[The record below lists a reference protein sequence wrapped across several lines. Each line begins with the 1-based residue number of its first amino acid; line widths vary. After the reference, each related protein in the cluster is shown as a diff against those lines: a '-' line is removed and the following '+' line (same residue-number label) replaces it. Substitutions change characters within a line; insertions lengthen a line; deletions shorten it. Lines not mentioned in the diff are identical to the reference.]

1 VLAVILDKT
10 LKIEKTLQILK
21 LLTFIFTISL
31 TSCKSQPAKI
41 TLPKNLDEAVLYFQQ
56 TWTKQQLDSFKM
68 KNERNAIADIHFGA
82 GMWLR
87 NNWVRGNRDTT
98 FTNYF
103 HSLGIFAPDDIS
115 SIVFTSLHRTLNKKA
130 IDLDKQI
137 EPYKK
142 YWKEISDCNEKK
154 RSVAVAIYNRF
165 KVGDN
170 ISIFMPVD
178 VSDSYRNAVLY
189 DCPTIE
195 WTFDAKKDLV
205 IKGEIVNKFFI
216 NDTANVFFSVK
227 IESLSNSK
235 TQILMT
241 PVKVGDKKDFSLDGL
256 KVE

>member
-1 VLAVILDKT
+1 MT
-10 LKIEKTLQILK
+10 FRILK
-21 LLTFIFTISL
+21 FLTFIFLIAL
-31 TSCKSQPAKI
+31 TSCKSQPIKI

-56 TWTKQQLDSFKM
+56 NWTKQQLDSFKI
-68 KNERNAIADIHFGA
+68 KDERTAIADVHFGA

-87 NNWVRGNRDTT
+87 NNWVRGDRDTI

-115 SIVFTSLHRTLNKKA
+115 SIVFTSLHRTLNKRA

-142 YWKEISDCNEKK
+142 YWKGISDCDAKK
-154 RSVAVAIYNRF
+154 KEAAVSIYNKF
-165 KVGDN
+165 KTGDN

-178 VSDSYRNAVLY
+178 VSDNSRNAVLY

-195 WTFDAKKDLV
+195 WTFDPKKDLL
-205 IKGEIVNKFFI
+205 IKGKIVNKYFI

-235 TQILMT
+235 TEILMT
-241 PVKVGDKKDFSLDGL
+241 PVKVGDKKDFSLNGL
-256 KVE
+256 RVE